1 MRARRQVRGDEPA
14 PASADRAAFCAGTGT
29 RKTVS
34 SPSMRILIPVLA
46 LVSTLVPTPAPAQL
60 LAAKDGPIAY
70 GHHHLNVSDLAAH
83 RTFWVDGLGGTPVV
97 IGTSKAERIKFRNV
111 LVFFTEQK
119 PTGGTRG
126 TVVNHVGFEVPNLRA
141 AIDRLKAAGFP
152 MATRGEAPATM
163 PVVDDIASNPSGSK
177 LAFVLGPDE
186 TKVEL
191 IENTAV
197 PAMVMHHIHWS
208 APDVAAMKAWYVQ
221 MLGAKPGMRGTFE
234 AGDLPGVNLTFGG
247 AAGATVVPT
256 KGRALDHIGFEV
268 RNLEQLVKDLEAKGV
283 KFDRPYTKVPALGI
297 AIAFLTDPWGTYIEL
312 TEGLAAVP

>member
-1 MRARRQVRGDEPA
+1 MRT
-14 PASADRAAFCAGTGT
+14 F
-29 RKTVS
+29 
-34 SPSMRILIPVLA
+34 LLA
-46 LVSTLVPTPAPAQL
+46 LVLSAALVPVPVHAQL
-60 LAAKDGPIAY
+60 VAAKDGPVAY

-83 RTFWVDGLGGTPVV
+83 RKFWVEGLGGTPVV

-119 PTGGTRG
+119 PTGSTRG

-141 AIDRLKAAGFP
+141 AIDKLKAAGFP
-152 MATRGEAPATM
+152 MATAGEAPSTM
-163 PVVDDIASNPSGSK
+163 PVKDDIATNATGGSWRSS
-177 LAFVLGPDE
+177 LGPDE

-197 PAMVMHHIHWS
+197 PGIVMHHIHWA

-221 MLGAKPGMRGTFE
+221 MFGAKPGMRGTFE

-268 RNLEQLVKDLEAKGV
+268 RNLEQMVKDLEAKGV

>member
-1 MRARRQVRGDEPA
+1 MRT
-14 PASADRAAFCAGTGT
+14 F
-29 RKTVS
+29 
-34 SPSMRILIPVLA
+34 LLA
-46 LVSTLVPTPAPAQL
+46 LVLSAALVPAQVHAQL
-60 LAAKDGPIAY
+60 VAAKDGPVAY

-83 RTFWVDGLGGTPVV
+83 RQFWVEGLGGTPVI

-119 PTGGTRG
+119 PTGGTKG

-141 AIDRLKAAGFP
+141 AIDKLKAAGFA
-152 MATRGEAPATM
+152 MATRAEAPSTYA
-163 PVVDDIASNPSGSK
+163 VVDDIASPPNSPNK

-197 PAMVMHHIHWS
+197 PAIVMHHIHWA

-221 MLGAKPGMRGTFE
+221 MFGAKPGMRGTFE

-247 AAGATVVPT
+247 AAGAAVVAT
-256 KGRALDHIGFEV
+256 KGRSLDHIGFEV
-268 RNLEQLVKDLEAKGV
+268 RNLEQLVKDLEARGV

-312 TEGLAAVP
+312 TEGLAAVQ

>member
-1 MRARRQVRGDEPA
+1 MA
-14 PASADRAAFCAGTGT
+14 P
-29 RKTVS
+29 
-34 SPSMRILIPVLA
+34 SPSA
-46 LVSTLVPTPAPAQL
+46 AQL

-70 GHHHLNVSDLAAH
+70 GHHHINVSDLAAH
-83 RTFWVDGLGGTPVV
+83 RKFWVDGLGGTPVI
-97 IGTSKAERIKFRNV
+97 IGTSKAERVKFRNV

-126 TVVNHVGFEVPNLRA
+126 TVVNHVGFQVPNLRA
-141 AIDRLKAAGFP
+141 AIDRLKAAGFA
-152 MATRGEAPATM
+152 MATAGEAPPTM
-163 PVVDDIASNPSGSK
+163 PVKDDIATNATGDK

-186 TKVEL
+186 TKIEL

-197 PAMVMHHIHWS
+197 PTIVMHHIHWA

-221 MLGAKPGMRGTFE
+221 MFGAKPGMRGTFE

-256 KGRALDHIGFEV
+256 KGRSLDHIGFEV

-312 TEGLAAVP
+312 TEGLAAVQ

>member
-1 MRARRQVRGDEPA
+1 MRT
-14 PASADRAAFCAGTGT
+14 F
-29 RKTVS
+29 
-34 SPSMRILIPVLA
+34 LLA
-46 LVSTLVPTPAPAQL
+46 LVLSAALVPVPVHAQL
-60 LAAKDGPIAY
+60 VAAKDGPVAY

-83 RTFWVDGLGGTPVV
+83 RKFWVEGLGGTPVV

-119 PTGGTRG
+119 PTGSTRG

-141 AIDRLKAAGFP
+141 AIDKLKAAGFP
-152 MATRGEAPATM
+152 MATAGEAPPTM
-163 PVVDDIASNPSGSK
+163 PVKDDIATNATGGK

-197 PAMVMHHIHWS
+197 PGIVMHHIHWA
-208 APDVAAMKAWYVQ
+208 APDVAAMKAWYAQ
-221 MLGAKPGMRGTFE
+221 MFGAKPGMRGAFE
-234 AGDLPGVNLTFGG
+234 AGDLPGVNLTFGA

-268 RNLEQLVKDLEAKGV
+268 RNLEQMVKDLEAKGV

>member
-1 MRARRQVRGDEPA
+1 
-14 PASADRAAFCAGTGT
+14 
-29 RKTVS
+29 
-34 SPSMRILIPVLA
+34 MRIHLAA
-46 LVSTLVPTPAPAQL
+46 LVLSAALLPFPAHAQL
-60 LAAKDGPIAY
+60 VAAKDGPIAY
-70 GHHHLNVSDLAAH
+70 GHHHLNVTDLAAH
-83 RTFWVDGLGGTPVV
+83 RKFWVEALGGTPVV
-97 IGTSKAERIKFRNV
+97 IGTSKAERVKFRNV
-111 LVFFTEQK
+111 IVFFTEQK
-119 PTGGTRG
+119 PSGGTKG
-126 TVVNHVGFEVPNLRA
+126 TVVNHVGFEVPNIRA
-141 AIDRLKAAGFP
+141 AVDRIKAAGFA
-152 MATRGEAPATM
+152 MATAAESPATAK
-163 PVVDDIASNPSGSK
+163 VADDIATNAAGGK
-177 LAFVLGPDE
+177 LAYVLGPDE

-197 PAMVMHHIHWS
+197 PTIVMHHIHWA

-221 MLGAKPGMRGTFE
+221 MFGAKPGMRGTFE

-312 TEGLAAVP
+312 TEGLAAVQ

>member
-1 MRARRQVRGDEPA
+1 M
-14 PASADRAAFCAGTGT
+14 
-29 RKTVS
+29 TVS
-34 SPSMRILIPVLA
+34 FPSMRILIPVLA
-46 LVSTLVPTPAPAQL
+46 LVWTLVPAVAPAQL
-60 LAAKDGPIAY
+60 VAAKDGPIAY
-70 GHHHLNVSDLAAH
+70 GHHHINVSDLAAH
-83 RTFWVDGLGGTPVV
+83 RKFWVDGLGGTPVV
-97 IGTSKAERIKFRNV
+97 IGTSKAERVKFRNV

-119 PTGGTRG
+119 PTGGTKG

-141 AIDRLKAAGFP
+141 AIDRLKGAGFA
-152 MATRGEAPATM
+152 MATAAESPATAK
-163 PVVDDIASNPSGSK
+163 VADDIATNAAGGR

-197 PAMVMHHIHWS
+197 PGIVMHHIHWA

-221 MLGAKPGMRGTFE
+221 MFGAKPGMRGTFE

-247 AAGATVVPT
+247 AAGAAVVPT

-312 TEGLAAVP
+312 TEGLAAVQ

>member
-1 MRARRQVRGDEPA
+1 MRTFFALAVSSVLLVPVT
-14 PASADRAAFCAGTGT
+14 ASAQ
-29 RKTVS
+29 
-34 SPSMRILIPVLA
+34 
-46 LVSTLVPTPAPAQL
+46 LV
-60 LAAKDGPIAY
+60 AAKDGPIAY
-70 GHHHLNVSDLAAH
+70 GHHHINVSDLAAH
-83 RTFWVDGLGGTPVV
+83 RKFWVDALGGTPVI

-119 PTGGTRG
+119 PTGGTKG

-141 AIDRLKAAGFP
+141 AVDRIKGAGFA
-152 MATRGEAPATM
+152 MATAAESPATAKIA
-163 PVVDDIASNPSGSK
+163 DDIATNAAGGK
-177 LAFVLGPDE
+177 MAYVMGPDE

-197 PAMVMHHIHWS
+197 PTMVMHHIHWA

-221 MLGAKPGMRGTFE
+221 MFGAKPGMRGTFE

>member
-1 MRARRQVRGDEPA
+1 VPVT
-14 PASADRAAFCAGTGT
+14 ASAQ
-29 RKTVS
+29 
-34 SPSMRILIPVLA
+34 
-46 LVSTLVPTPAPAQL
+46 LV
-60 LAAKDGPIAY
+60 AAKDGPIAY
-70 GHHHLNVSDLAAH
+70 GHHHINVSDLAAH
-83 RTFWVDGLGGTPVV
+83 RKFWVDALGGTPVI

-119 PTGGTRG
+119 PTGGTKG

-141 AIDRLKAAGFP
+141 AVDRIKGAGFA
-152 MATRGEAPATM
+152 MATAAESPATAKIA
-163 PVVDDIASNPSGSK
+163 DDIATNAAGGK
-177 LAFVLGPDE
+177 MAYVMGPDE

-197 PAMVMHHIHWS
+197 PAIVMHHIHWA

-221 MLGAKPGMRGTFE
+221 MFGAKPGMRGTFE

>member
-1 MRARRQVRGDEPA
+1 MRP
-14 PASADRAAFCAGTGT
+14 T
-29 RKTVS
+29 
-34 SPSMRILIPVLA
+34 LLA
-46 LVSTLVPTPAPAQL
+46 LTLILLAVPSPARAQL
-60 LAAKDGPIAY
+60 VAAKDGPVAY

-83 RTFWVDGLGGTPVV
+83 RKFWVDGLGGTPVI

-119 PTGGTRG
+119 PTGSTRG

-141 AIDRLKAAGFP
+141 AIDKLKAAGFP
-152 MATRGEAPATM
+152 MATAGEAPSTM
-163 PVVDDIASNPSGSK
+163 PVKDDIATNATGGK

-191 IENTAV
+191 IENTVV
-197 PAMVMHHIHWS
+197 PGIVMHHIHWA

-221 MLGAKPGMRGTFE
+221 MFGAKPGMRGTFE

-268 RNLEQLVKDLEAKGV
+268 RNLEQMVKDLEAKGV

-312 TEGLAAVP
+312 TEGLAAVQ